1 MVVYRYRND
10 FFGFFLSHYIF
21 IQACLDLM
29 RCRNIFDVEYR
40 FGTFGFLF
48 LLEFLLV
55 GDAAVSLEVCQIHKA
70 DVGESVLSA
79 ELVQIARIIQHALVV
94 ELAHSLHGLVHAVIA
109 NADMIRQLE
118 HSAGF
123 ALRSAA
129 DEADI
134 LVLAAVLFVLCLF
147 LSGIFTRSIRYL
159 CVLAIFFVIFFFVQ
173 SGLCF
178 LFLRNHFSIIII
190 VIICHVILLFV
201 YCSVLISVS
210 LRATSISGLRPTRI
224 VSYVIPSA
232 SSRFS

>member
-1 MVVYRYRND
+1 MIVYRYRND

-55 GDAAVSLEVCQIHKA
+55 GNAAVSLKICQIHKA
-70 DVGESVLSA
+70 DVGESVLSVK
-79 ELVQIARIIQHALVV
+79 LVEIIRIVQHALVV
-94 ELAHSLHGLVHAVIA
+94 ELAHGLHSFVHAVIA
-109 NADMIRQLE
+109 DTDMIRQLE

-123 ALRSAA
+123 ALRSSA

-147 LSGIFTRSIRYL
+147 LRGIFTRSIRYL
-159 CVLAIFFVIFFFVQ
+159 CVLAIFFVIPIFVQ

-178 LFLRNHFSIIII
+178 LFLRDYFSIIII
-190 VIICHVILLFV
+190 VIICHVILLF
-201 YCSVLISVS
+201 I
-210 LRATSISGLRPTRI
+210 
-224 VSYVIPSA
+224 
-232 SSRFS
+232 

>member
-40 FGTFGFLF
+40 FGIFGFLF
-48 LLEFLLV
+48 LLEF
-55 GDAAVSLEVCQIHKA
+55 SLEVCQIHKA

-123 ALRSAA
+123 ALRSSA

-147 LSGIFTRSIRYL
+147 LRGIFTRSIRYL
-159 CVLAIFFVIFFFVQ
+159 CVLAIFFVIPIFVQ

-178 LFLRNHFSIIII
+178 LFLRDYFSIIII
-190 VIICHVILLFV
+190 VIICHVILLF
-201 YCSVLISVS
+201 I
-210 LRATSISGLRPTRI
+210 
-224 VSYVIPSA
+224 
-232 SSRFS
+232 

>member
-55 GDAAVSLEVCQIHKA
+55 GNAAVSLKICQIHKA
-70 DVGESVLSA
+70 DVGESVLSVK
-79 ELVQIARIIQHALVV
+79 LVEIIRIVQHALVV
-94 ELAHSLHGLVHAVIA
+94 ELAHGLHSFVHAVIA
-109 NADMIRQLE
+109 DTDMIRQLE

-123 ALRSAA
+123 ALRSSA

-147 LSGIFTRSIRYL
+147 LRGIFTRSIRYL
-159 CVLAIFFVIFFFVQ
+159 CVLAIFFVIPIFVQ

-178 LFLRNHFSIIII
+178 LFLRDYFSIIII
-190 VIICHVILLFV
+190 VIICHVILLF
-201 YCSVLISVS
+201 I
-210 LRATSISGLRPTRI
+210 
-224 VSYVIPSA
+224 
-232 SSRFS
+232 